1 MPARLSVSVT
11 GHDGMHT
18 VRLTGEL
25 DVATAPKL
33 SAVLTELHGPIV
45 VDCTKLTFVD
55 VSGARVLADMARA
68 RGDLALRNAAPF
80 VRRVLDCAGIAPRF
94 VEERMRRQSG
104 SRRAVDRSKP
114 ARAREDSNLRP
125 AD

>member
-11 GHDGMHT
+11 GHHGMHT

-33 SAVLTELHGPIV
+33 AAVLTELRGPIV

-55 VSGARVLADMARA
+55 VSGARVLADTARA
-68 RGDLALRNAAPF
+68 HGELALRNAAPF
-80 VRRVLDCAGIAPRF
+80 VRRVLDGAGSAPPF
-94 VEERMRRQSG
+94 VEERLRRQSG
-104 SRRAVDRSKP
+104 SRRP
-114 ARAREDSNLRP
+114 
-125 AD
+125 